1 MQTGIAINPDVPVG
15 GFPSYRKNR
24 RIKVIQWERKIF
36 KLYKKIGEDE
46 FLLIHPETSAE
57 NILVDIEGIEAK
69 DAAGQDKLS
78 TNLAIGRSEERRVG
92 KEWRV

>member
-24 RIKVIQWERKIF
+24 RIKVRW
-36 KLYKKIGEDE
+36 
-46 FLLIHPETSAE
+46 PP
-57 NILVDIEGIEAK
+57 IEAK

-78 TNLAIGRSEERRVG
+78 TNLAIGG
-92 KEWRV
+92 LFFKQI

>member
-24 RIKVIQWERKIF
+24 RIKVIQWERKIL

-78 TNLAIGRSEERRVG
+78 TNLAIGG
-92 KEWRV
+92 LFFKQI

>member
-46 FLLIHPETSAE
+46 FLLRRLYYRETHYYY
-57 NILVDIEGIEAK
+57 K
-69 DAAGQDKLS
+69 
-78 TNLAIGRSEERRVG
+78 R
-92 KEWRV
+92 